1 MPGGRI
7 AHSRF
12 KIPLALDDK
21 QGYDFTK
28 QCGTAKLLQQAS
40 HIIWDEASM
49 TKRQAVEALDY
60 SMRDIMGRKDL
71 PFGGKTV
78 FFGGDFRQVIPV
90 VRKGSRAQ
98 IVGASLRKSYLWEFV
113 RHLKLMRNMRTQT
126 DPWFADYMLR
136 IGNGTEEVNEGGD
149 VRLPDEI
156 CVSYTGDSEKDLDT
170 LIESIFPNL
179 NENMATKDYIIS
191 RAILSTRNDWVDD
204 INLKMI
210 NKFQGGEVVYHS
222 FDEAVDDPHNYYPQE
237 FLNTLT
243 PNGIPP
249 HVLMLKIGCP
259 VILLRNL
266 DPANGLCNG
275 TRLVVR
281 ACQRN
286 SIDAEIVLGKHAG
299 KRVLLPL
306 IPLCPSDDQ
315 MFPFQFKRKQFPIR
329 LSFAMTDNKS
339 QGQTIPNVGVYIPTP
354 VFSHGQLYVAMS
366 RATARTNIKILVLP
380 PNAEAEEEQAIR
392 QEEKDAKIKANGKG
406 KKK

>member
-1 MPGGRI
+1 MDQAAQKRLFLYRALLVTVHSQNKLAIATTTSGVAASIMLGGRTT
-7 AHSRF
+7 HSRF
-12 KIPLALDDK
+12 KIPLTLDDK
-21 QGYDFTK
+21 QGCDFTK

-40 HIIWDEASM
+40 LIIWDEASM

-78 FFGGDFRQVIPV
+78 VFGGDFRQVLPI

-98 IVGASLRKSYLWEFV
+98 IVGASLRKSYLWEFI
-113 RHLKLMRNMRTQT
+113 KLVRNMRAQT

-136 IGNGTEEVNEGGD
+136 IGNDTEEVNEDGD

-156 CVSYTGDSEKDLDT
+156 CVPYTRDSEKDLDI
-170 LIESIFPNL
+170 LIESIFPTL
-179 NENMATKDYIIS
+179 NENMANKDYITS
-191 RAILSTRNDWVDD
+191 RDILSTRNDWVDN

-249 HVLMLKIGCP
+249 HILKLKIVCP

-275 TRLVVR
+275 TRRVVR

-286 SIDAEIVLGKHAG
+286 SIDAEIVLGQHDG
-299 KRVLLPL
+299 KRVFLSR
-306 IPLCPSDDQ
+306 IPLCPSDD
-315 MFPFQFKRKQFPIR
+315 
-329 LSFAMTDNKS
+329 
-339 QGQTIPNVGVYIPTP
+339 
-354 VFSHGQLYVAMS
+354 
-366 RATARTNIKILVLP
+366 
-380 PNAEAEEEQAIR
+380 
-392 QEEKDAKIKANGKG
+392 
-406 KKK
+406 